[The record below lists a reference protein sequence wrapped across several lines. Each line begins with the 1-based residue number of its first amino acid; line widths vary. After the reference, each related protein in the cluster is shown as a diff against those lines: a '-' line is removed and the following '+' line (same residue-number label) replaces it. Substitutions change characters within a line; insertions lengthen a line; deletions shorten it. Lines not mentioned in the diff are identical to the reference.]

1 MTTRGADTDRRP
13 AETGQ
18 RGTRH
23 RSSGSK
29 RHRSGGFTLI
39 EILVALAIV
48 ALALGAVV
56 AETGHYLSAMARM
69 QDRTLA
75 HWIAVDR
82 LTEAQLAGT
91 WPATGNSEG
100 TLEFASREWEWTLR
114 VSVTPN
120 ERMRRLDVEVR
131 TAGSEDIAAAAIGYL
146 RRPDA

>member
-1 MTTRGADTDRRP
+1 MTTRGADTGQHRGNTKRRCG
-13 AETGQ
+13 A
-18 RGTRH
+18 
-23 RSSGSK
+23 
-29 RHRSGGFTLI
+29 GFTLI

-56 AETGHYLSAMARM
+56 AETGHYLSAMVRM

-91 WPATGNSEG
+91 WPSTGNSEG
-100 TLEFASREWEWTLR
+100 SLEFAGREWEWTLR
-114 VSVTPN
+114 VSDTPN
-120 ERMRRLDVEVR
+120 ESMRRLDVEVR
-131 TAGSEDIAAAAIGYL
+131 SAGSEDIVADAIGYL